1 MTDLR
6 SLWETHKEADW
17 PRCNS
22 PQEGALMTLD
32 TVVSGCVVYHL
43 EHRADLDLQ
52 RIEMLH
58 ACLADLDAI
67 LPELHDDDSRE
78 YFERLRVLGGILV
91 EAPPHG

>member
-17 PRCNS
+17 PRCDS

-32 TVVSGCVVYHL
+32 TVISGCVVYCV

-52 RIEMLH
+52 RIEMLR

-67 LPELHDDDSRE
+67 LPEVTDDSRE
-78 YFERLRVLGGILV
+78 YFERLRALGGILV
-91 EAPPHG
+91 DAPPYG